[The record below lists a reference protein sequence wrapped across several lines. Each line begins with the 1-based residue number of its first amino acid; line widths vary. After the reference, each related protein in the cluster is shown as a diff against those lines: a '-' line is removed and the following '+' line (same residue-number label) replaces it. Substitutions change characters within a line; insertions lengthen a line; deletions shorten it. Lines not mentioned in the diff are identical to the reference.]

1 MIDLIVKVS
10 VWMEEEKVNVGGSFS
25 LGCDVHPNITTANI
39 TWFKDGNI
47 LTSGGRFNL
56 FDTSLA
62 VSSSSLAGIYMCL
75 NKIKDLQPSYR

>member
-10 VWMEEEKVNVGGSFS
+10 VWMEEKKVNVGGSFS
-25 LGCDVHPNITTANI
+25 LGCDVLPNITTANI

-47 LTSGGRFNL
+47 LTSGGRINL
-56 FDTSLA
+56 LDTSLA

-75 NKIKDLQPSYR
+75 NKMKDLHPSFR